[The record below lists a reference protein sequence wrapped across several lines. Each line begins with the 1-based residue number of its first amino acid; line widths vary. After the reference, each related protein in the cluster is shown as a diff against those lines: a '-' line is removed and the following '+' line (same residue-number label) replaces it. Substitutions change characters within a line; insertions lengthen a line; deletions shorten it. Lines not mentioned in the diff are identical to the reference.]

1 MERQPMDQD
10 KISANDA
17 NDKVLTSKI
26 NKQLIQLNIKI
37 NPIKQWEKD
46 LNKHFSREDIQMA
59 RSHLKRC
66 LNTLTIDTR
75 EI

>member
-26 NKQLIQLNIKI
+26 NKHLIQLNNK
-37 NPIKQWEKD
+37 NKSNQTMGKRPKQTFLQRRYTDGQKSLE
-46 LNKHFSREDIQMA
+46 EM
-59 RSHLKRC
+59 LKYT
-66 LNTLTIDTR
+66 NY
-75 EI
+75 

>member
-26 NKQLIQLNIKI
+26 NKQLIQLNTE
-37 NPIKQWEKD
+37 KQNKKQ
-46 LNKHFSREDIQMA
+46 LNQNIGRRHK
-59 RSHLKRC
+59 
-66 LNTLTIDTR
+66 
-75 EI
+75 